1 MKRRLLSLRGLS
13 LLAVFALVIS
23 QATWSQEVTANI
35 TGTITDPS
43 GAPIVGATATATDI
57 QRGTTFS
64 ARTNDSGVYNINRIP
79 IGQYKVTVKQTGFEA
94 VTHPSIN
101 LDLNQT
107 ARMDFQ
113 LKVGQLTEVVE
124 VNSAAPLLQTDST
137 EVSTVIDSQTQVSL
151 PLGTRNYLALTLL
164 APGATT
170 PNPASFNSAGLI
182 TSSGRPYIN
191 GNREQANEM
200 LLDGIDSSENSNNEV
215 GYTPSPDAIEQ
226 FNVITQNASAEFG
239 SYQGGVVSTSIKS
252 GTNSFHGSAFEFY
265 RDGNFN
271 ANKWANGLSKG
282 TCGGSLPACNPQL
295 QDSTGAILKPGLV
308 WNQFGAAVGG
318 PIIKNKL
325 FFFTDYQGQRF
336 DTPPSA
342 QPFFVLTSAERAG
355 DFSSLCQTGFTAG
368 VCNPLSGPGDTR
380 SHVQLVNPTTK
391 ANIPNNNL
399 AAAGLQEN
407 AVAAALLKA
416 IPGGDASGTL
426 AALKGEQINNDQGDL
441 KLDYNVSE
449 KDHTYFRWSQAHI
462 RHPTLNTF
470 ALAEVGPEEQ
480 PVRNFATQWVHSFS
494 NSILNELRFGFN
506 AVNFDNPRNVSG
518 NVGKLAEQIG
528 ITGGNAFSSGLP
540 NIVAGGF
547 NVGSNG
553 LFQNFHTTTG
563 QIDDNVSIT
572 HARHQ
577 FKLGF
582 QYERLRLDNTYT
594 GNGGELGTININTLT
609 NSPLADLWLGDVA
622 TVSRGAVPP
631 QFGRR
636 GNVFGIFGQD
646 DWRITPTITL
656 NLGLRWEDHTPFYE
670 IHNREVNF
678 AGGGLVAGGLQV
690 EQNNHALYN
699 NYLGIGD
706 FLPRLGVSW
715 APSALHGKTVVRAGY
730 AISEYTEGGGV
741 NQQMTANPPFSS
753 AQYQATFNNAV
764 GNFANVLANAQV
776 TQPCPNIT
784 IACYQGAGTIH
795 LFDPNF
801 RPAMTQQWNLTIQHQ
816 LSDATTAQIGYV
828 GQHGTHLLN
837 LMQYTQVPLLDS
849 SGKIITKAGISG
861 TPGKTPAFLTGNPTL
876 LSEIGNANGNASN
889 GSQRYD
895 ALQAVLRHRMSS
907 GLDAQLAYTYSKC
920 LSDSGGYYGTWGST
934 QTSHGQVGWTT
945 LYNPRLDWGPCFFD
959 QTHVLSSY
967 ATYQLPFGRGKK
979 LGNNLSPVVDAI
991 IGHWEIGGT
1000 LAFHSG
1006 NAMSDFS
1013 GWGNADPSNTN
1024 GAANQ
1029 FGGDRSNCSGPVKY
1043 QKKLVPT
1050 SVVGGNVTPGYLQ
1063 WFDPSTFTDPL
1074 PNSFGTC
1081 SQGNVR
1087 GPRLTDV
1094 DLSLHKDFPISE
1106 QRRFEFRAEA
1116 YNAFNHPILAAPN
1129 LNIGATGPGGFG
1141 AITDS
1146 QSSRQ
1151 FQLAL
1156 KFYF

>member
-1 MKRRLLSLRGLS
+1 
-13 LLAVFALVIS
+13 LAVFTLVIA

-43 GAPIVGATATATDI
+43 GAPISGATATATDI
-57 QRGTTFS
+57 QRGTSFS
-64 ARTNDSGVYNINRIP
+64 GRTNDAGVYNISRIP
-79 IGQYKVTVKQTGFEA
+79 IGQYKVTVKQAGFET
-94 VTHPSIN
+94 VTHPPIN

-113 LKVGQLTEVVE
+113 LKVGQVTEVVE

-200 LLDGIDSSENSNNEV
+200 LLDGIDASESSNNEV

-239 SYQGGVVSTSIKS
+239 SYQGGVISTSIKS
-252 GTNSFHGSAFEFY
+252 GTNNYHGSAFEFY

-271 ANKWANGLSKG
+271 ANSWQNGLTKG
-282 TCGGSLPACNPQL
+282 TCGGSLPACDPATSEP
-295 QDSTGAILKPGLV
+295 DGVVRKPGLV

-325 FFFTDYQGQRF
+325 FFFVDYQGQRF
-336 DTPPSA
+336 DTPPSGA
-342 QPFFVLTSAERAG
+342 NVFVLTAAERAG
-355 DFSSLCQTGFTAG
+355 DFGVLCTGAG
-368 VCNPLSGPGDTR
+368 GAFVGGICTGGTSA
-380 SHVQLVNPTTK
+380 VQLKNPSTG
-391 ANIPNNNL
+391 ANVPNNNL
-399 AAAGLQEN
+399 AAAGLTEN
-407 AVAAALLKA
+407 SVTKALFATIPQGNAA
-416 IPGGDASGTL
+416 GNL
-426 AALKGEQINNDQGDL
+426 AALNGQQINNDQGDL
-441 KLDYNVSE
+441 KIDYSISE
-449 KDHTYFRWSQAHI
+449 KDHTYARWSQGHI
-462 RHPTLNTF
+462 RNPFTSTF
-470 ALAEVGPEEQ
+470 ALSSIGPQEQ
-480 PVRNFATQWVHSFS
+480 PIRNLATQWVHSF
-494 NSILNELRFGFN
+494 NNNLLNEVRFGFN
-506 AVNFDNPRNVSG
+506 AVDFDNPSNVAG

-528 ITGGNAFSSGLP
+528 ITGGNAFLPGLP
-540 NIVAGGF
+540 NLTAGTAF
-547 NVGSNG
+547 NIGSAG

-563 QIDDNVSIT
+563 QIGDSLSLIHD
-572 HARHQ
+572 RHQ
-577 FKLGF
+577 FKFGF
-582 QYERLRLDNTYT
+582 QYERIRLDNTYS
-594 GNGGELGTININTLT
+594 GNGGELGQITFNSLT
-609 NSPLADLWLGDVA
+609 NSPLADLWLGNVA
-622 TVSRGAVPP
+622 SVSRGAIPP

-636 GNVFGIFGQD
+636 GSVFGIFGQD

-670 IHNREVNF
+670 VQNREVNF
-678 AGGGLVAGGLQV
+678 AGGGLVAGGLQI
-690 EQNNHALYN
+690 EQNHQALYN

-706 FLPRLGVSW
+706 LLPRLGLSW
-715 APSALHGKTVVRAGY
+715 APAALQGKTVIRAGY

-741 NQQMTANPPFSS
+741 NQQMTANFPFTA
-753 AQYQATFNNAV
+753 AQYQATFSNAV
-764 GNFANVLANAQV
+764 GNFANVFANAQV

-784 IACYQGAGTIH
+784 VACYKGVGTIH

-801 RPAMTQQWNLTIQHQ
+801 RPAMTQQWNLTVQHQ
-816 LSDATTAQIGYV
+816 LDNATTAQLGYV

-849 SGKIITKAGISG
+849 TGKIITQPGIVG

-876 LSEIGNANGNASN
+876 LGEITNANGNASN

-907 GLDAQLAYTYSKC
+907 GLDAQVAYTYSKC
-920 LSDSGGYYGTWGST
+920 MSDSGGYYGSWGG

-945 LYNPRLDWGPCFFD
+945 LYNPRLDWGPCFYD

-967 ATYQLPFGRGKK
+967 ATYQLPFGHGKK
-979 LGNNLSPVVDAI
+979 LGNNLNTVADTI
-991 IGHWEIGGT
+991 LGHWEIGGT
-1000 LAFHSG
+1000 MSFHSG
-1006 NAMSDFS
+1006 NAMSDFN
-1013 GWGNADPSNTN
+1013 GWGAPDPSNTN

-1029 FGGDRSNCSGPVKY
+1029 FGGSRSNCSGPVKY
-1043 QKKLVPT
+1043 VKKFVPT
-1050 SVVGGNVTPGYLQ
+1050 AVSGGNATPGYIQ
-1063 WFDPSTFTDPL
+1063 WFDPSTFSPAAA
-1074 PNSFGTC
+1074 NSFGTC
-1081 SQGNVR
+1081 SQGNIR
-1087 GPRLTDV
+1087 GPRYTDL
-1094 DLSLHKDFPISE
+1094 DLSLHKDFPVSE
-1106 QRRFEFRAEA
+1106 NKRFEFRAEA
-1116 YNAFNHPILAAPN
+1116 YNALNHPILLAPD
-1129 LNIGATGPGGFG
+1129 LSVTDAGARGFG
-1141 AITDS
+1141 AITGS
-1146 QSSRQ
+1146 QGSRQ
-1151 FQLAL
+1151 FQLGL

>member
-1 MKRRLLSLRGLS
+1 MKRGLRFLRGLS
-13 LLAVFALVIS
+13 LLAVFSLVIS
-23 QATWSQEVTANI
+23 QATWSQEVTANV
-35 TGTITDPS
+35 TGTVTDPS

-57 QRGTTFS
+57 ERGTTFS

-79 IGQYKVTVKQTGFEA
+79 IGQYKVTVKQSGFETVVYPA
-94 VTHPSIN
+94 IN

-113 LKVGQLTEVVE
+113 LKVGQVTEVVE
-124 VNSAAPLLQTDST
+124 VTSGAPLLQTEST
-137 EVSTVIDSQTQVSL
+137 EVSTVIDATTQVSL
-151 PLGTRNYLALTLL
+151 PLGTRNYLSLTLL

-170 PNPASFNSAGLI
+170 PNAASFNSPGLI

-191 GNREQANEM
+191 GNREQANAM

-239 SYQGGVVSTSIKS
+239 SYQGGVISTSIKS
-252 GTNSFHGSAFEFY
+252 GTNSYHGSAFEFY

-295 QDSTGAILKPGLV
+295 QDSTGVIRKPGLV
-308 WNQFGAAVGG
+308 WNQFGGGVGG

-325 FFFTDYQGQRF
+325 FFFADYQGQRF

-342 QPFFVLTSAERAG
+342 QPFFVLTSAERGG
-355 DFSSLCQTGFTAG
+355 DFGILCTGAGGSFVAG
-368 VCNPLSGPGDTR
+368 VCTGGSNA
-380 SHVQLVNPTTK
+380 VQLKNPSTG

-399 AAAGLQEN
+399 AAAGLKEN
-407 AVAAALLKA
+407 AVSAALLNA
-416 IPGGDASGTL
+416 IPQGDAGGTL

-441 KLDYNVSE
+441 KIDYNLSE
-449 KDHTYFRWSQAHI
+449 KDHTYVRWSQAHI
-462 RHPTLNTF
+462 RHPATNTF

-480 PVRNFATQWVHSFS
+480 PIRNLGSQWVHSFS
-494 NSILNELRFGFN
+494 SSVLNEVKFGFN
-506 AVNFDNPRNVSG
+506 AVDFDNPRNVAG

-528 ITGGNAFSSGLP
+528 ISGGNAFASGLP
-540 NIVAGGF
+540 NIVASGF

-553 LFQNFHTTTG
+553 LFQNFHTTTA
-563 QIDDNVSIT
+563 QIGDNVSIS
-572 HARHQ
+572 HGHHQ
-577 FKLGF
+577 WKAGF

-609 NSPLADLWLGDVA
+609 NSALADLWLGNVA
-622 TVSRGAVPP
+622 SVSRGAIPP

-699 NYLGIGD
+699 NYLGIGN
-706 FLPRLGVSW
+706 FLPRVGVSW
-715 APSALHGKTVVRAGY
+715 APSALNGKTVVRAGY

-741 NQQMTANPPFSS
+741 NQQMTANYPFTA
-753 AQYQATFNNAV
+753 AQFQSTFSNVV
-764 GNFANVLANAQV
+764 GNFANVFANAQV
-776 TQPCPNIT
+776 TQPCPVIT
-784 IACYQGAGTIH
+784 ISCYQGVGTIH
-795 LFDPNF
+795 LFDPDF
-801 RPAMTQQWNLTIQHQ
+801 RPAMTQQWNLTVQHQ
-816 LSDATTAQIGYV
+816 LSNATTAQVGYV

-849 SGKIITKAGISG
+849 SGKIITQSGVVG
-861 TPGKTPAFLTGNPTL
+861 TPGKTPAYLTGNPTL
-876 LSEIGNANGNASN
+876 LSYITNANGNATN

-895 ALQAVLRHRMSS
+895 ALQAVLRHRMST

-920 LSDSGGYYGTWGST
+920 MSDSGGYYGTWGST

-945 LYNPRLDWGPCFFD
+945 LYNPRLDWGPCFYD

-979 LGNNLSPVVDAI
+979 LASNLSTVADAI
-991 IGHWEIGGT
+991 LGHWEIGGT
-1000 LAFHSG
+1000 LSLHSG
-1006 NAMSDFS
+1006 NAMSDFN
-1013 GWGNADPSNTN
+1013 GWGAPDPSNTN

-1029 FGGDRSNCSGPVKY
+1029 FGGARSNCSGPVKY
-1043 QKKLVPT
+1043 LNKMVPT
-1050 SVVGGNVTPGYLQ
+1050 SVAAGNATPGYLQ
-1063 WFDPSTFTDPL
+1063 WFDPSTFSPAAA
-1074 PNSFGTC
+1074 NSFGTC
-1081 SQGNVR
+1081 SQGNIR
-1087 GPRLTDV
+1087 GPRYADV

-1106 QRRFEFRAEA
+1106 TRRFEFRAEA

-1129 LNIGATGPGGFG
+1129 LNVGATGPGGFG

-1146 QSSRQ
+1146 QGSRQ
-1151 FQLAL
+1151 FQLGL